1 MSQASDGDT
10 VKINYTG
17 KLDSGDVFDTS
28 EGRAPLEFTIG
39 QNTIIPTLESAVV
52 GMAEGDTATV
62 AIAAADAYGQ
72 RSPEAI
78 QKVER
83 SAIPEGIEL
92 ATGTQLQASD
102 GAGNQMLLTVV
113 ELDEETVTLDGN
125 HPLAGENL
133 TFEIELVEIVSAGD

>member
-1 MSQASDGDT
+1 MAQASNGDT

-28 EGRAPLEFTIG
+28 EGRDPLEFTIG
-39 QNTIIPTLESAVV
+39 QNTIIPALETAVE
-52 GMAEGDTATV
+52 GMAVGDNATV
-62 AIAAADAYGQ
+62 AIAAADAYGP

-92 ATGTQLQASD
+92 TVGQQLQASD
-102 GAGNQMLLTVV
+102 GDGNQMLLTVL
-113 ELDEETVTLDGN
+113 ELDDASVTLDGN

-133 TFEIELVEIVSAGD
+133 TFDIELLEIVSAA